1 MTEKELYQILGEI
14 DPVMIEAA
22 APDVKIQK
30 IKISWPKWIAVAACF
45 ALVLLT
51 CVLPLRESPEGTVAS
66 LFTITARAADG
77 EKIELEYG
85 SYLSNSGSEG
95 DFFGVDMP
103 TFNFTILP
111 SDLENNEVVFSR
123 FNISVSYNGKVVD
136 ESSKDPHIAIAY
148 QIATPYLPI
157 AIPPQTYSVT
167 GWFTDPTDVVITITD
182 RETNVIAEEITIN
195 VKYDADR
202 QEYELKITNWEMK
215 YK

>member
-22 APDVKIQK
+22 APDAKMQK
-30 IKISWPKWIAVAACF
+30 SKISWPKWIAVAACF

-51 CVLPLRESPEGTVAS
+51 CVLPLRESPDGTVAS

-85 SYLSNSGSEG
+85 SYLLNSGSQG
-95 DFFGVDMP
+95 NIFGVDMP
-103 TFNFTILP
+103 TFNFTILL
-111 SDLENNEVVFSR
+111 SDLENNEAVFSR

-136 ESSKDPHIAIAY
+136 GSSKDSHIEIAY
-148 QIATPYLPI
+148 MMTTPFSPPE
-157 AIPPQTYSVT
+157 IPPEMYMVA
-167 GWFTDPTDVVITITD
+167 GWFIDPTDVVITITD
-182 RETNVIAEEITIN
+182 KETNSIAEEITIN

-202 QEYELKITNWEMK
+202 QEYELKITNWEIK
-215 YK
+215 HK

>member
-22 APDVKIQK
+22 APDAKTRK
-30 IKISWPKWIAVAACF
+30 IKISCSKWIAVAACF

-85 SYLSNSGSEG
+85 SYLLNSGSQG
-95 DFFGVDMP
+95 NIFGVDMP

-111 SDLENNEVVFSR
+111 SDLENNEAVFSR
-123 FNISVSYNGKVVD
+123 FNISVSYKFLNNK
-136 ESSKDPHIAIAY
+136 HI
-148 QIATPYLPI
+148 LP
-157 AIPPQTYSVT
+157 Q
-167 GWFTDPTDVVITITD
+167 
-182 RETNVIAEEITIN
+182 RETLSGERETRSEKRASSIANLSSLNVN
-195 VKYDADR
+195 R
-202 QEYELKITNWEMK
+202 
-215 YK
+215 